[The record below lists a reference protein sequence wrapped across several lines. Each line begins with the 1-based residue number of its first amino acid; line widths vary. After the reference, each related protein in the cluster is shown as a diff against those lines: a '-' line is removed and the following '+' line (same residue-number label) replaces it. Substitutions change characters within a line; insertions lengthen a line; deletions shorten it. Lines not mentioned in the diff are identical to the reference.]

1 MMYFSQ
7 RPYAPKSSEE
17 MNQWKKV
24 INFKER
30 FPQEGLWWTYKETTE
45 FQKLVRSHLT
55 QFIRNRGFAKRIE
68 VNGVWPPPPQR
79 PGLCVGRK
87 EVLKELTRRL
97 GIGEQNDASGQI
109 QPITAVFGMGGVGK
123 TTVAAALAYD
133 PEIRKAFPD
142 GILWTGLGKQPT
154 MISVL
159 AAWGRRF
166 KSEGEKLA
174 KASRLTAARED
185 LAELLKDRPHAP
197 DRGRRLGSRTCGRLQ
212 TGAKPRLCP
221 GSYNTRAPPSHDING
236 KAGMGVQPAIPSAK
250 ANLGEFQ
257 RAVPYF
263 CRVLRRPR
271 CL

>member
-1 MMYFSQ
+1 MKEQVQVLRVVVASPGDVQPERDSLPEVIEELNKSTAADRGLRLELIRWQTDAYPGFHPEGSQGQIESGLDIEHSDVVIGIFRKKFGTPVKDAQSGTEHEFRKAYESWKSKRQPHIMMYFSQ

-55 QFIRNRGFAKRIE
+55 QFIRNRGFAKRVE

-109 QPITAVFGMGGVGK
+109 QPITAVFGMGGNYSGCG
-123 TTVAAALAYD
+123 AGIRSRD
-133 PEIRKAFPD
+133 PK
-142 GILWTGLGKQPT
+142 GL
-154 MISVL
+154 S
-159 AAWGRRF
+159 
-166 KSEGEKLA
+166 
-174 KASRLTAARED
+174 
-185 LAELLKDRPHAP
+185 
-197 DRGRRLGSRTCGRLQ
+197 
-212 TGAKPRLCP
+212 
-221 GSYNTRAPPSHDING
+221 
-236 KAGMGVQPAIPSAK
+236 
-250 ANLGEFQ
+250 
-257 RAVPYF
+257 
-263 CRVLRRPR
+263 
-271 CL
+271 